1 MSTVIFLAVAAICV
15 SVFLAEVD
23 SRARW
28 IGMGRRDVNRWDQM
42 FRRLS
47 RARGQVLGQKKLLQ
61 LGFAGVMHFWIFWG
75 FIVLQ
80 TVSLEILG
88 EGLFGHE
95 FKLPFIG
102 GTAALGFL
110 QDLMSFIVV
119 VALGMAMW
127 TRYFMR
133 NPRVKPHSE
142 FDAAFYFVGV
152 YGLLVTYF
160 VYKGVRISQGATNI
174 VADAMPVS
182 SMMAS
187 FVGDLSFKDG
197 LGQVAWWGHLA
208 SLMGLLI
215 WIPRG
220 KHAHLIAAPINIL
233 FGQVDPHSKIEAL
246 KIDLE
251 ADMEEGERFAPA
263 TVIDLSW
270 KQLLDSFACT
280 ECGRCQDM
288 CPAYNTGKDL
298 SPKALNVDIR
308 YELSRVGPLRLSGET
323 GPEAEPKKLIGGL
336 FTEDFLWTCTTCRAC
351 EYECPVGI
359 EHISTIIDMRRGM
372 VLDEAEFP
380 PELNQTFAN
389 LENTGN
395 PWGMSGRMDWAE
407 GLDVPTW
414 EEASAGREDGSKPEY
429 LYWIGCAGA
438 FDRSGQKVAQS
449 VVKLLNAA
457 GVDYAVLGQEE
468 TCTGDSAR
476 RLGNEF
482 VFQMLAEQN
491 VETMNDAGVTK
502 VITNCPHCFQV
513 IGNEYPDYGGQY
525 EVIHHSQLLASLDAE
540 GRLPKK
546 TATGWKGR
554 KVTYHDSC
562 YLGRHNG
569 VYEAPREALSRQ
581 GIELVEMDRNRER
594 GFCCG
599 AGGGRMWM
607 EEPVEQRVNINRAEE
622 ALETEAEVIATAC
635 PFCFTMMDDGVKH
648 LESGVQVKDI
658 AEILADG
665 L

>member
-1 MSTVIFLAVAAICV
+1 MSTAIFLAVATVCV
-15 SVFLAEVD
+15 GIFLAEVD

-28 IGMGRRDVNRWDQM
+28 ILLGRRDVSRWDQAGKRM
-42 FRRLS
+42 S
-47 RARGQVLGQKKLLQ
+47 RARSQVLGQKKLLQ

-75 FIVLQ
+75 FLILQ

-88 EGLFGHE
+88 EGVFGHD

-110 QDLMSFIVV
+110 QDLMSVIVV

-127 TRYFMR
+127 TRYFLR

-152 YGLLVTYF
+152 YGLLITYF
-160 VYKGVRISQGATNI
+160 VYKGVRISQGATNL

-182 SMMAS
+182 SLMAT
-187 FVGDLSFKDG
+187 FVGDLPFRDS
-197 LGQVAWWGHLA
+197 LGTLAWWGHLT

-220 KHAHLIAAPINIL
+220 KHAHLIAAPFNIL
-233 FGQVDPHSKIEAL
+233 FGQTDPRRTIAAL
-246 KIDLE
+246 KIDLDE
-251 ADMEEGERFAPA
+251 MDEDVQLGAA
-263 TVIDLSW
+263 TVFDLSW

-308 YELSRVGPLRLSGET
+308 YELSRVGPIRLSGES
-323 GPEAEPKKLIGGL
+323 GEAAASPALVPHL
-336 FTEDFLWTCTTCRAC
+336 FSEEFLWACTTCRAC

-359 EHISTIIDMRRGM
+359 EHISTIVDMRRNRVM
-372 VLDEAEFP
+372 MDAEFP
-380 PELNQTFAN
+380 PELTQTFNN
-389 LENTGN
+389 LENSGN
-395 PWGMSGRMDWAE
+395 PWGMADRMEWAA

-414 EEASAGREDGSKPEY
+414 EEASRGRADGAKPEY
-429 LYWIGCAGA
+429 LYWIGCSGA
-438 FDRSGQKVAQS
+438 FDRSGQRVAQS

-482 VFQMLAEQN
+482 LFQMLAEQN
-491 VETMNDAGVTK
+491 VQTLNDAGVTK

-513 IGNEYPDYGGQY
+513 MGNEYPDYGGQF
-525 EVIHHSQLLASLDAE
+525 EVIHHSQLLSSLSAQ
-540 GRLPKK
+540 GRLPKA

-562 YLGRHNG
+562 YLGRHND
-569 VYEAPREALSRQ
+569 VYDAPRDALTRQ

-594 GFCCG
+594 GLCCG
-599 AGGGRMWM
+599 AGGGRMWL

-622 ALETEAEVIATAC
+622 ALQTKAEVIATAC

-648 LESGVQVKDI
+648 LESGVEVRDI

>member
-15 SVFLAEVD
+15 GIFLAEVD
-23 SRARW
+23 SRFRW
-28 IGMGRRDVNRWDQM
+28 IMLGRRDVSRWDQM
-42 FRRLS
+42 FTRVN
-47 RARGQVLGQKKLLQ
+47 RARGLVLGQKKLLQ

-75 FIVLQ
+75 FLVLQ

-88 EGLFGHE
+88 EGVFGHE

-102 GTAALGFL
+102 GTPALGFL
-110 QDLMSFIVV
+110 QDLFSVIVV
-119 VALGMAMW
+119 AALGMAMW
-127 TRYFMR
+127 TRYFR
-133 NPRVKPHSE
+133 QNPRVKPHSE

-152 YGLLVTYF
+152 YGLLSTYF
-160 VYKGVRISQGATNI
+160 VYKGVRISMGATNI
-174 VADAMPVS
+174 ASEAMPIS
-182 SMMAS
+182 SMFAH
-187 FVGDLSFKDG
+187 FVGGYSFTET
-197 LGQVAWWGHLA
+197 LGEIAWWGHLT

-220 KHAHLIAAPINIL
+220 KHAHLIAAPFNIL
-233 FGQVDPHSKIEAL
+233 FGETNPHSKLAAL

-251 ADMEEGERFAPA
+251 EMDEDDQLGAK
-263 TVIDLSW
+263 TVLDLSW

-288 CPAYNTGKDL
+288 CPAFNTGKDL
-298 SPKALNVDIR
+298 SPKALMVDIR
-308 YELSRVGPLRLSGET
+308 YELGRVGPLKLSGET
-323 GPEAEPKKLIGGL
+323 GQAAEAKELIGGL
-336 FTEDFLWTCTTCRAC
+336 FSEDFLWTCTSCRAC

-359 EHISTIIDMRRGM
+359 EHISTIVDMRRNRVM
-372 VLDEAEFP
+372 MDAEFP
-380 PELNQTFAN
+380 PELKQTFDN
-389 LENTGN
+389 LENSGN
-395 PWGMSGRMDWAE
+395 PWGMNDRMAWAA
-407 GLDVPTW
+407 GLDVPSW
-414 EEASAGREDGSKPEY
+414 ESAAAGREDGGKPEY
-429 LYWIGCAGA
+429 LYWVGCAGA
-438 FDRSGQKVAQS
+438 FDRAGQKVAQS

-482 VFQMLAEQN
+482 LFQMLAEQN
-491 VETMNDAGVTK
+491 VETLNNAGVTK

-513 IGNEYPDYGGQY
+513 IGNEYPDYGGQF
-525 EVIHHSQLLASLDAE
+525 EVIHHSQLLSTLSAE
-540 GRLPKK
+540 GRLPDT
-546 TATGWKGR
+546 TASGWKGR

-569 VYEAPREALSRQ
+569 VYEAPRKTLADQ

-594 GFCCG
+594 GLCCG
-599 AGGGRMWM
+599 AGGGRMWL

-622 ALETEAEVIATAC
+622 ALDTEAEVIATAC

-648 LESGVQVKDI
+648 LEGGVEVKDI

>member
-1 MSTVIFLAVAAICV
+1 MSTVIFLSVATICMG
-15 SVFLAEVD
+15 VFLAEVD

-28 IGMGRRDVNRWDQM
+28 ILLGRRNVSRWDHAG
-42 FRRLS
+42 
-47 RARGQVLGQKKLLQ
+47 ARMKRFGVNVLGQKKLLQ
-61 LGFAGVMHFWIFWG
+61 LRFAGIMHFWIFWG
-75 FIVLQ
+75 FLVLQ

-88 EGLFGHE
+88 EGLFGHD
-95 FKLPFIG
+95 FSLPLIG
-102 GTAALGFL
+102 GTACLGFMQEL
-110 QDLMSFIVV
+110 FSFIVV
-119 VALGMAMW
+119 VALGMAMF
-127 TRYFMR
+127 TRYVVR

-152 YGLLVTYF
+152 YGLLITYF
-160 VYKGVRISQGATNI
+160 VYKGVRISQGATNL
-174 VADAMPVS
+174 VPEAMPLS
-182 SMMAS
+182 SLMAT
-187 FVGDLSFKDG
+187 FVGDLSFRNT
-197 LGQVAWWGHLA
+197 LGEVAWWGHLA

-233 FGQVDPHSKIEAL
+233 FGQVDNKSKLDAL
-246 KIDLE
+246 KIDLDE
-251 ADMEEGERFAPA
+251 MDEDDQLGAR
-263 TVIDLSW
+263 TVFDLSW

-298 SPKALNVDIR
+298 TPKGLNVEIR
-308 YELSRVGPLRLSGET
+308 YELSRVGPLRLSGEVAE
-323 GPEAEPKKLIGGL
+323 GKELVPEL
-336 FTEDFLWTCTTCRAC
+336 FSEDFLWTCTSCRAC

-359 EHISTIIDMRRGM
+359 EHISTIVDMRRHRVM
-372 VLDEAEFP
+372 MEAEFP
-380 PELNQTFAN
+380 LELKATFNN
-389 LENTGN
+389 LENNGN
-395 PWGMSGRMDWAE
+395 PWGMSDRMEWAQ
-407 GLDVPTW
+407 GLNVPTW
-414 EEASAGREDGSKPEY
+414 SEAAAGRGEGERPEY
-429 LYWIGCAGA
+429 LYWVGCAGA
-438 FDRSGQKVAQS
+438 FDRAGQKVAQS

-457 GVDYAVLGQEE
+457 GVDYAVLGQDE

-482 VFQMLAEQN
+482 LFQMLAEQN
-491 VETMNDAGVTK
+491 VETLNEAGVTK

-513 IGNEYPDYGGQY
+513 MGNEYPDYGGEF
-525 EVIHHSQLLASLDAE
+525 EVIHHSELLATLSAE
-540 GRLPKK
+540 GRLPKQ

-569 VYEAPREALSRQ
+569 VYDSPRQALRDQ
-581 GIELVEMDRNRER
+581 GIELVEMERTRER

-599 AGGGRMWM
+599 AGGGRMWL
-607 EEPVEQRVNINRAEE
+607 EEPVEQRVNLNRAEE
-622 ALETEAEVIATAC
+622 AVETGAPVIATAC

-648 LESGVQVKDI
+648 LGAGVEVRDI
-658 AEILADG
+658 AEILAEG